1 MLADSHTHLDLF
13 TDDELEAM
21 VSRAEAAGV
30 GMIVCVGSTIESS
43 RRAVE
48 LARRFD
54 SVYAGVGMHPMDLK
68 AAFTDGDY
76 RALKSLAESSD
87 KVVCVS
93 ETGLDFLDTSPD
105 RGWQME
111 ALRGHVRL
119 AKELGK
125 PLDFHAR
132 EAYDEI
138 LGVLKAEG
146 AEETGAIW
154 HYFLGDAEKAAEAI
168 ALGFYISLAKPLL
181 LRPELAEAAKHI
193 PLDRIVLET
202 DSYPQPWKKNPARRT
217 EPSHL
222 PLVAEKLADLKGVG
236 VADIEA
242 ATTAN
247 LKRALRLA

>member
-13 TDDELEAM
+13 TDDEIDAM
-21 VSRAEAAGV
+21 IPRAEAAGV
-30 GMIVCVGSTIESS
+30 AMIVCVGSTLESS
-43 RRAVE
+43 RRAIE

-68 AAFTDGDY
+68 APFTDDDY
-76 RALKSLAESSD
+76 GTLKALAQSSD

-105 RGWQME
+105 RGWQIE

-138 LGVLKAEG
+138 LDVLKHEG

-154 HYFLGDAEKAAEAI
+154 HYFLGDAGKAAEAMGM
-168 ALGFYISLAKPLL
+168 GFYISLAKPLL
-181 LRPELAEAAKHI
+181 LRPELAEAAKDI

-222 PLVAEKLADLKGVG
+222 PLVAEKLAEIKGVPVG
-236 VADIEA
+236 EIEA

-247 LKRALRLA
+247 LKRALRLD